1 MFPTEITNLVGKK
14 YAFKVSIDEVNAK
27 KLLPVFTVLRL
38 TDDADI
44 LNSVVA
50 IATPSKV
57 GIPRIVSYN
66 EHSII
71 HHVVVFKTC
80 LLCRIPM

>member
-57 GIPRIVSYN
+57 LILRHFFYN
-66 EHSII
+66 AYSII
-71 HHVVVFKTC
+71 EHVVVFNTY
-80 LLCRIPM
+80 LLNRIPM